1 STRSPQ
7 ALLSLPYNSYHPPH
21 PHPVCPTKLHSD
33 KPIFYRYE
41 FILLRIFQTLKR
53 FDCPLLNEN
62 GVPFWFPFLKLLLK
76 ECISDTFGVCYDADS
91 LRKSLQM
98 WKRFTSQNIDTLEVF
113 RNQMLYRLLD
123 KITLISK
130 GQKDRCLLGNAR
142 RTRPKNY
149 IYLYAFCQQKIHI
162 RRVCNDHRRPFQQLA
177 QLFGIQRMKIRY
189 HQGGLLI
196 FSNNMV

>member
-1 STRSPQ
+1 RVLFRS
-7 ALLSLPYNSYHPPH
+7 LSHQ
-21 PHPVCPTKLHSD
+21 HPVCRTKLHSD

-91 LRKSLQM
+91 VGKSLQM
-98 WKRFTSQNIDTLEVF
+98 WKRFSSQNSDTLEVV
-113 RNQMLYRLLD
+113 RNQMLYRLLH

-130 GQKDRCLLGNAR
+130 GQKDRCLLGNACS
-142 RTRPKNY
+142 TRSKHY
-149 IYLYAFCQQKIHI
+149 TYLCPS
-162 RRVCNDHRRPFQQLA
+162 C
-177 QLFGIQRMKIRY
+177 
-189 HQGGLLI
+189 
-196 FSNNMV
+196 